1 MGSVFWAY
9 FLGAMVNYFAMHIY
23 FSAFSCKSIRLEWKK
38 IAIIIA
44 LFLVDVVFYYYREYT
59 AGLITSAM
67 AVVIETCIGYLHE
80 KSTKSSGF
88 VPFGV

>member
-23 FSAFSCKSIRLEWKK
+23 FSAFSHKSIRLEWKK

-44 LFLVDVVFYYYREYT
+44 LFF
-59 AGLITSAM
+59 
-67 AVVIETCIGYLHE
+67 C
-80 KSTKSSGF
+80 
-88 VPFGV
+88 